1 MTQTKPIT
9 KQAPRPADW
18 LPALPVWP
26 APAPALAHQ
35 LNIRLS
41 AELDQTLQEIADAR
55 GISQGALARM
65 LLQAAAGA
73 WRRMTPAQRK
83 RAGGK

>member
-1 MTQTKPIT
+1 MTQTKQIT
-9 KQAPRPADW
+9 KTTRPADW
-18 LPALPVWP
+18 LRALQVA

-55 GISQGALARM
+55 GISRGALARM

-83 RAGGK
+83 RAGGE

>member
-18 LPALPVWP
+18 LRALQVN
-26 APAPALAHQ
+26 APAPTLAHQ

-41 AELDQTLQEIADAR
+41 AELDQTLQDIANAR

-65 LLQAAAGA
+65 LLQAAAED

-83 RAGGK
+83 RAGGE

>member
-18 LPALPVWP
+18 LRALQVA

-41 AELDQTLQEIADAR
+41 AELDQTLQEIANVR

-65 LLQAAAGA
+65 LLQAAAED

-83 RAGGK
+83 RAGGE

>member
-9 KQAPRPADW
+9 EQAPRPADW
-18 LPALPVWP
+18 LRALQVA

-41 AELDQTLQEIADAR
+41 AELDQTLREIADAR
-55 GISQGALARM
+55 QISQGALARM
-65 LLQAAAGA
+65 LLQAAAED
-73 WRRMTPAQRK
+73 WRRMTPAQR
-83 RAGGK
+83 AGGE